1 MLTEDYVVER
11 TLTSAIHGRE
21 LILNEIKSLIHSVAN
36 SFAPGFHH
44 PLRKFKM
51 QKSTLKG
58 YTVAVRYLAHFAAQ

>member
-11 TLTSAIHGRE
+11 TLRSAIHGRE
-21 LILNEIKSLIHSVAN
+21 LVLNEIKFFNPLVAN

-44 PLRKFKM
+44 PQRKFKM